1 MTGSPPIY
9 HRVAMSSRKVPS
21 LRDDHDAKVT
31 PDVRAPSPSWS
42 LVFWGPFI
50 IVIASPRVS
59 PSASPRVNSAKQSRF
74 AHLCLRGGDCF
85 GALRAPRNDH
95 RANDTKK
102 KARAFRPGL
111 AVFDRR
117 FDQKSMP
124 PPPGIG
130 GAGGPFFGGA
140 SATIAS
146 VVIRRPAIDA
156 AFCSAAR
163 TTLVGSMMP
172 LVIRFT

>member
-130 GAGGPFFGGA
+130 GAGGPLFRRGPATHPPGGGRGA
-140 SATIAS
+140 ATGAA
-146 VVIRRPAIDA
+146 VFPPARP
-156 AFCSAAR
+156 
-163 TTLVGSMMP
+163 P
-172 LVIRFT
+172 LLRAGDSLLLPLP